1 MSKFVIEVF
10 VPTAKPGSPSTRTAC
25 NRQSFLREFRNYD
38 WNKYVAQVPWSRN
51 GWPGLAI
58 ERATDGLRF
67 WVCGYDWGPEF
78 DYHELSKPAQLLSFV
93 VGLTNI
99 LPSMKISG
107 ISAGKRL
114 TDCDFLV
121 TDPSEVERL
130 VDLFLS
136 DDIEKLVTEL
146 LAMEPLNLLSEE

>member
-1 MSKFVIEVF
+1 M
-10 VPTAKPGSPSTRTAC
+10 
-25 NRQSFLREFRNYD
+25 
-38 WNKYVAQVPWSRN
+38 
-51 GWPGLAI
+51 
-58 ERATDGLRF
+58 
-67 WVCGYDWGPEF
+67 
-78 DYHELSKPAQLLSFV
+78 
-93 VGLTNI
+93 GLTNI